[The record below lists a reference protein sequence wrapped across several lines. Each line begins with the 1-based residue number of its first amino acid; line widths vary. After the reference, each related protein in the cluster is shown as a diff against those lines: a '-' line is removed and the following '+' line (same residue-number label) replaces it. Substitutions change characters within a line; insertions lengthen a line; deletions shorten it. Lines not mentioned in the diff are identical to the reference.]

1 MMRGMDK
8 AVDAETDRAELAAV
22 LRAHLAERQNGS
34 QGIVV
39 LTRNEADVIAAL
51 LDVLTRDEY
60 LTDLGL
66 LAADCAAMVRKQT
79 GF

>member
-1 MMRGMDK
+1 MERADTEADRG
-8 AVDAETDRAELAAV
+8 ELAAK

-39 LTRNEADVIAAL
+39 LTRNEADVVASL
-51 LDVLTRDEY
+51 LDVLAGDEG
-60 LTDLGL
+60 LSELGL
-66 LAADCAAMVRKQT
+66 VAADAATLVRKQT

>member
-1 MMRGMDK
+1 MDR
-8 AVDAETDRAELAAV
+8 AVDAETDRGELAAL

-39 LTRNEADVIAAL
+39 LTRNEADVVASL
-51 LDVLTRDEY
+51 LDVLTRDEGMS
-60 LTDLGL
+60 DLGL
-66 LAADCAAMVRKQT
+66 LAADAAALVRKQT

>member
-1 MMRGMDK
+1 MMRGMDWS
-8 AVDAETDRAELAAV
+8 VEAEADRSELAAV
-22 LRAHLAERQNGS
+22 LRAHLEQKQTGS

-39 LTRNEADVIAAL
+39 LTRNEADVISSL

-66 LAADCAAMVRKQT
+66 VAADAAALIRRQT

>member
-1 MMRGMDK
+1 MMRGMDR
-8 AVDAETDRAELAAV
+8 AVEAETDRGELAAV
-22 LRAHLAERQNGS
+22 LRAHLERKQNGS

-39 LTRNEADVIAAL
+39 LTRNEADVVASL

-66 LAADCAAMVRKQT
+66 LAADCAAMLRQQT

>member
-1 MMRGMDK
+1 MERADTEVDRG
-8 AVDAETDRAELAAV
+8 ELAAM

-39 LTRNEADVIAAL
+39 LTRNEADAVASL
-51 LDVLTRDEY
+51 LDVLAGDEGVS
-60 LTDLGL
+60 DLGL
-66 LAADCAAMVRKQT
+66 VAADCAAMVRRQT

>member
-1 MMRGMDK
+1 MERADADTEAGRG
-8 AVDAETDRAELAAV
+8 ELAAT
-22 LRAHLAERQNGS
+22 LREHLAERQDGS

-39 LTRNEADVIAAL
+39 LTRNEADVIASL

>member
-1 MMRGMDK
+1 MDR
-8 AVDAETDRAELAAV
+8 AVEGETDRGELAAV

-39 LTRNEADVIAAL
+39 LTRNEADVVASL
-51 LDVLTRDEY
+51 LDVLTEDEGV
-60 LTDLGL
+60 TGLGL
-66 LAADCAAMVRKQT
+66 LAADCAAMVRRQT

>member
-1 MMRGMDK
+1 MDR
-8 AVDAETDRAELAAV
+8 AVDAEEDRAELAAV
-22 LRAHLAERQNGS
+22 LRAHLSERQTGA

-39 LTRNEADVIAAL
+39 LTRNEADAVASL
-51 LDVLTRDEY
+51 LDVLARDEGV
-60 LTDLGL
+60 TGLGL

>member
-1 MMRGMDK
+1 MERS
-8 AVDAETDRAELAAV
+8 DAQVEKREELAVV
-22 LRAHLAERQNGS
+22 LRAHLERKQSGS

-39 LTRNEADVIAAL
+39 LTRNEADVIASL
-51 LDVLTRDEY
+51 LDVLTQDEY

-66 LAADCAAMVRKQT
+66 LAADAAAMVRRQT